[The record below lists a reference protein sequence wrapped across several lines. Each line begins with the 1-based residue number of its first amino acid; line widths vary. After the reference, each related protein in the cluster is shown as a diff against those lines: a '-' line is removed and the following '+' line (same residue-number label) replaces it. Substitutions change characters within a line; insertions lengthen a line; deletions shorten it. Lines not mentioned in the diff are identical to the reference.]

1 MTDHPSTYKAVETH
15 EEGVQ
20 WDDRAAIHAAD
31 DGEGLL
37 DGAKGLRDGTLAEMV
52 AHQPH
57 ELVEHAVGGRFVEIA
72 RRLVGEHE
80 QGAVRKPARDRDAL
94 LLAAR

>member
-1 MTDHPSTYKAVETH
+1 MTDHPSTYKAAETH

-37 DGAKGLRDGTLAEMV
+37 DGAKGLRDGTLAQMV
-52 AHQPH
+52 AQVMTYPP
-57 ELVEHAVGGRFVEIA
+57 ERRSDFVIEKAGDHRLERAEIEA
-72 RRLVGEHE
+72 
-80 QGAVRKPARDRDAL
+80 
-94 LLAAR
+94 LAARSDFPG